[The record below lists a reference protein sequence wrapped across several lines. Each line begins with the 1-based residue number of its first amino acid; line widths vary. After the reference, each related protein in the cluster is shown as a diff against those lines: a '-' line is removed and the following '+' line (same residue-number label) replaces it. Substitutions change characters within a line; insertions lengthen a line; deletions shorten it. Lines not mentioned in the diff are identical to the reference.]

1 MSTAFAPESTAVK
14 GAHGAVVFFV
24 CAIQI
29 VFAKINRIENNV
41 FFILL
46 FLNSVFKDTNM
57 FLIKYA
63 KITEFNSY
71 DLFSD

>member
-1 MSTAFAPESTAVK
+1 MVLPSTDLILTEGSI
-14 GAHGAVVFFV
+14 VFFV
-24 CAIQI
+24 CAKQI
-29 VFAKINRIENNV
+29 VFAKINRIEINV

-57 FLIKYA
+57 FFIKYA

-71 DLFSD
+71 DFSVII